1 MNKLFIV
8 LIAATL
14 VLAGCGQ
21 ATPDPNAVNTAI
33 AETAAAA
40 QSMTKPTDV
49 LVPSPTDTA
58 QPTPTNTEVPPTET
72 PVPTETPLPTLESA
86 NLGEIETAFR
96 EAGYRRYPFV
106 TDDGVNGF
114 IWVKYSSYETAQ
126 TMEDGSIELHVL
138 QDGSAFERAE
148 RMERHLTVLDSVL
161 PAELMEQLRQE
172 HATYNGSVSSSVSGE
187 PDEIHA
193 YHDQWNTV
201 WAEYYASEVDIRGY
215 QVRFSL
221 WWWQSTC
228 PPIYSYCYYLNFPGL
243 EFVGDSS
250 FIFHTILIRFPDG
263 GG

>member
-1 MNKLFIV
+1 MSKLFIS
-8 LIAATL
+8 LFAASI

-58 QPTPTNTEVPPTET
+58 LPTPTNTEVPPTET
-72 PVPTETPLPTLESA
+72 PLPTFEPA
-86 NLGEIETAFR
+86 NLSEIETAFR

-106 TDDGVNGF
+106 SDDDVNGF
-114 IWVKYSSYETAQ
+114 TWVNYSSYETAQ
-126 TMEDGSIELHVL
+126 TMEDGSIELQVL

-187 PDEIHA
+187 PDEINA

-201 WAEYYASEVDIRGY
+201 WAEYNASEVDIRGY

-228 PPIYSYCYYLNFPGL
+228 PPTARYCYYIDFPGL

-250 FIFHTILIRFPDG
+250 FIFHTILIRIPDG